1 MKTNTIK
8 TVAKLIDWQ
17 FTGVNYDPDQLDR
30 LVALLKDFV
39 TTSLEVANEHRGS
52 IPDDEII
59 NMATVAMTA
68 NKLID
73 MIGE

>member
-39 TTSLEVANEHRGS
+39 ATSLEVANEHRGS